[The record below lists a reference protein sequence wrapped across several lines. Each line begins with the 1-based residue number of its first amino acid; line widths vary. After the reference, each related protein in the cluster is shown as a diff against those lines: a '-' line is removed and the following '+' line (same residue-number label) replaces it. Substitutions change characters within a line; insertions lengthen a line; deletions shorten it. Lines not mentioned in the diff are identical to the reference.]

1 MEFLSPIEVQKDP
14 LHNVLEEVEIWSR
27 SWFLMADKGDDEN
40 LRSFENNH
48 KSFLICVCQVDMY
61 VSVIGLHFM
70 REYPNYWEL

>member
-1 MEFLSPIEVQKDP
+1 
-14 LHNVLEEVEIWSR
+14 
-27 SWFLMADKGDDEN
+27 MADKGDDEN

-70 REYPNYWEL
+70 REYPNYWELWRIAIVHWIYRVDHVKEGYASL